1 MFPSTNGYFRHTLT
15 YVQYTAEIRD
25 SFERGTMI

>member
-1 MFPSTNGYFRHTLT
+1 MSDLLYSFRIHTNSP
-15 YVQYTAEIRD
+15 QYTAEIRD